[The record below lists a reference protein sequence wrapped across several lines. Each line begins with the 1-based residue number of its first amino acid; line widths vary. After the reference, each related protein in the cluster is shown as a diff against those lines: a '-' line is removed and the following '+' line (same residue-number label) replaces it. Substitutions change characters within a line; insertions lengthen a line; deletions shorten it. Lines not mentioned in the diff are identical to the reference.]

1 MKPRIKTNLILTAV
15 SLILAL
21 SLIAAQQVGE
31 PPAVLLERAI
41 QLETVDGDLRAA
53 IELYQRIISQ
63 NGNNRAVAAKAFLHL
78 GLCHLKLGNKE
89 AQSAFQKVID
99 DYSDQS
105 ETAKQ
110 AREQLSMLLRTQT
123 QLAKGREMNIRRIY
137 DGTGPEWG
145 NALSSAGRH
154 LVYTDWETG
163 DMAVVDLTTREHRRL
178 TSTGGLRSPSGDMG
192 ETSIFSPDD
201 KRIAYGWMIGNK
213 FAELRAVNFDG
224 TDPKLLLRDE
234 TAIWIRPHDWSSD
247 GKNILIALMR
257 KDNSSDIALFSLPE
271 NKANIIRHVSA
282 KDPEMRFSPDGRS
295 VLLIGSR
302 GEGLG
307 IYRIEIP
314 GGEQTLLVR
323 VPPRQF
329 SFRAVWAPDG
339 KSIFYHVGN
348 PVRILRHDID
358 ANRDIELVKT
368 SMNGLSEIS
377 LSPDGKWLAF
387 TSRQALGSLTRVSLV
402 SPAGGPIR
410 EIFTTNPGEI
420 VQWLQWTPDGRSIWL
435 RKYIPAA
442 DAKMKPKFEFL
453 SISPDGQRIRKLD
466 QSLIA
471 TGINRF
477 HPGGRQLAF
486 SFGQSRIELW
496 ALENFLQ
503 PVLK

>member
-41 QLETVDGDLRAA
+41 QLETVDGDLRDA

-201 KRIAYGWMIGNK
+201 K
-213 FAELRAVNFDG
+213 
-224 TDPKLLLRDE
+224 
-234 TAIWIRPHDWSSD
+234 
-247 GKNILIALMR
+247 
-257 KDNSSDIALFSLPE
+257 
-271 NKANIIRHVSA
+271 
-282 KDPEMRFSPDGRS
+282 
-295 VLLIGSR
+295 
-302 GEGLG
+302 
-307 IYRIEIP
+307 
-314 GGEQTLLVR
+314 
-323 VPPRQF
+323 
-329 SFRAVWAPDG
+329 
-339 KSIFYHVGN
+339 
-348 PVRILRHDID
+348 
-358 ANRDIELVKT
+358 
-368 SMNGLSEIS
+368 
-377 LSPDGKWLAF
+377 
-387 TSRQALGSLTRVSLV
+387 
-402 SPAGGPIR
+402 
-410 EIFTTNPGEI
+410 
-420 VQWLQWTPDGRSIWL
+420 
-435 RKYIPAA
+435 
-442 DAKMKPKFEFL
+442 MKPKFEFL

>member
-234 TAIWIRPHDWSSD
+234 TAIWIRPSGRNETGPRSST
-247 GKNILIALMR
+247 
-257 KDNSSDIALFSLPE
+257 DIGLLW
-271 NKANIIRHVSA
+271 
-282 KDPEMRFSPDGRS
+282 RS
-295 VLLIGSR
+295 
-302 GEGLG
+302 
-307 IYRIEIP
+307 
-314 GGEQTLLVR
+314 
-323 VPPRQF
+323 
-329 SFRAVWAPDG
+329 
-339 KSIFYHVGN
+339 
-348 PVRILRHDID
+348 
-358 ANRDIELVKT
+358 
-368 SMNGLSEIS
+368 
-377 LSPDGKWLAF
+377 
-387 TSRQALGSLTRVSLV
+387 
-402 SPAGGPIR
+402 
-410 EIFTTNPGEI
+410 
-420 VQWLQWTPDGRSIWL
+420 
-435 RKYIPAA
+435 
-442 DAKMKPKFEFL
+442 
-453 SISPDGQRIRKLD
+453 
-466 QSLIA
+466 
-471 TGINRF
+471 
-477 HPGGRQLAF
+477 
-486 SFGQSRIELW
+486 
-496 ALENFLQ
+496 
-503 PVLK
+503 